1 MPRAVIF
8 GCEGPELTSWERGFF
23 AETDPLGFIVF
34 LRNCET
40 PDQVSRL
47 VGDLRDSVS
56 RADAPVLIDQEGGRV
71 QRLKPPHWRAAP
83 PQGRFGDMASRDRR
97 AALEAV
103 EVNARL
109 LAAELAE
116 LGITVNCLPLLD
128 LRLPEG
134 HGIIGDRGYG
144 AAPDLVAELGRACCQ
159 GLLAGGVL
167 PVIKHAPGHG
177 RAAVDTHHSLPRV
190 ETARDELERCD
201 FAPFRALADMPWAM
215 TNHVVYEAIDPA
227 LPTTTSAKVIEEVIR
242 GWMGFDGLLVTD
254 DLSMNALSGGL
265 GERAA
270 AALAAG
276 CDVALHCNGKRA
288 EMEDVAAATGPLS
301 PEAERR
307 VAAGAARLK
316 PPPTVDR
323 AALIAQLDDLLASA

>member
-1 MPRAVIF
+1 MPRAVIL

-40 PDQVSRL
+40 PVQVRRL
-47 VGDLRDSVS
+47 VDDLRASVS

-83 PQGRFGDMASRDRR
+83 PQGRFGELALHDRR

-109 LAAELAE
+109 LAAELSE

-134 HGIIGDRGYG
+134 HGVIGDRGYG
-144 AAPDLVAELGRACCQ
+144 AAPDLVAELGRACCR
-159 GLLAGGVL
+159 GLLGGGVL
-167 PVIKHAPGHG
+167 PVIKHMPGHG
-177 RAAVDTHHSLPRV
+177 RAPVNSHESLPRV
-190 ETARDELERCD
+190 ETARDELERSD
-201 FAPFRALADMPWAM
+201 FAPFRALADIPWAM
-215 TNHVVYEAIDPA
+215 TNHVVYSAIDSD
-227 LPTTTSAKVIEEVIR
+227 LPTTISPKVISEVIR

-254 DLSMNALSGGL
+254 DLSMKALSGGL

-276 CDVALHCNGKRA
+276 CDLALHCNGERA
-288 EMEDVAAATGPLS
+288 EMEDVAAATGPLT
-301 PEAERR
+301 PAAERR
-307 VAAGAARLK
+307 VAAGAALLK
-316 PPPTVDR
+316 APPAEDR
-323 AALIAQLDDLLASA
+323 AALAARLEGLLASA